1 MINITSNSKTLIKIH
16 EFLINSFTSTALKQ
30 FKIVPW
36 KMNTRIYVHTYIYT
50 YVFIKKKKKTIFFCI
65 SNLTTKRRI
74 EISPSAIQLRTAWFN
89 LKQIYVRTWKGST
102 FEGNERRRL
111 TISKERK
118 ISYKFEK
125 ILFRMKKKKKKESN
139 TFSSRNLGGIFSRW
153 CSFVETRRKV
163 EENEAREQISG
174 GT

>member
-36 KMNTRIYVHTYIYT
+36 KMNTRIHVHTYIYT

-74 EISPSAIQLRTAWFN
+74 EISPSVIQLRTAWFN
-89 LKQIYVRTWKGST
+89 LKQRYTYVREKEARLKETNVEDWRY
-102 FEGNERRRL
+102 RRRGRYR
-111 TISKERK
+111 INSRK
-118 ISYKFEK
+118 FYFEW
-125 ILFRMKKKKKKESN
+125 KKKKKKN
-139 TFSSRNLGGIFSRW
+139 QTRFHRGI
-153 CSFVETRRKV
+153 
-163 EENEAREQISG
+163 
-174 GT
+174 

>member
-1 MINITSNSKTLIKIH
+1 
-16 EFLINSFTSTALKQ
+16 
-30 FKIVPW
+30 
-36 KMNTRIYVHTYIYT
+36 MNTRIHVHTYIYT

-74 EISPSAIQLRTAWFN
+74 EISPSVIQLRTAWFN

-111 TISKERK
+111 AISKERK

-125 ILFRMKKKKKKESN
+125 ILFRMKKKKKKRIKHVFIAE
-139 TFSSRNLGGIFSRW
+139 FRRNILTLMFFCGNEKEGRGKWSERTDFRRNVKYVKFYYIDKIEFAHGIYWPYNRSFIRW
-153 CSFVETRRKV
+153 NKNSFI
-163 EENEAREQISG
+163 N
-174 GT
+174 